1 MGFEVQDAYADGVL
15 RAEFT
20 VEPFV
25 EGQPGPHVRA
35 AVAAVEARGFVVE
48 FGPFATSFSGDD
60 SEVASALH
68 ALVGEAYAHGA
79 TRVAIHVERV
89 EPRSGASESAR

>member
-1 MGFEVQDAYADGVL
+1 ML

-35 AVAAVEARGFVVE
+35 AIAAVEARGFTIE
-48 FGPFATSFSGDD
+48 FGPFATSFSGDE
-60 SEVASALH
+60 SSVASAIE
-68 ALVGEAYAHGA
+68 ALVRDAYVNGA
-79 TRVAIHVERV
+79 TRVAIHVELIDDM
-89 EPRSGASESAR
+89 SKSENPS

>member
-1 MGFEVQDAYADGVL
+1 ML

-35 AVAAVEARGFVVE
+35 AIAAVEARGFAVE
-48 FGPFATSFSGDD
+48 FGPFATEFVGDD
-60 SEVASALH
+60 VTVSEAIEALIRD
-68 ALVGEAYAHGA
+68 AYANGA
-79 TRVAIHVERV
+79 TRVAIHVERI
-89 EPRSGASESAR
+89 EQASGSGSPS